1 MLLDRLSALQPL
13 LVQMD
18 VVSNA
23 LTTVLE
29 ESQNY
34 STVQYSTVQ
43 YSTVQYS
50 RLRSINIL
58 PSLFSRAC
66 KNVIILF
73 SVPYIFLFRRCMGF
87 VFVF

>member
-43 YSTVQYS
+43 YSTVD
-50 RLRSINIL
+50 
-58 PSLFSRAC
+58 
-66 KNVIILF
+66 
-73 SVPYIFLFRRCMGF
+73 
-87 VFVF
+87 